1 MDKFS
6 ILKEV
11 FGHSGFRK
19 GQEELI
25 DNILAGR
32 DVLGI
37 MPTGAGKSLCYQVPA
52 LLMNGLTI
60 VISPLIS
67 LMKDQ
72 VSALNTAGIS
82 AVCLNSSLS
91 AEEYRMAFD
100 VLYSGSCRI
109 LYIAPER
116 LDSPDFSAFAAN
128 TPISMI
134 TVDEAHCVSQW
145 GQDFRSS
152 YLRIS
157 GFIKSLPVRPVV
169 SAFTATATR
178 EVQEDII
185 ALLELNSP
193 FTMTTGYDR
202 SNLFFSVMRP
212 DNKYKELSRLLRG
225 YTGKSGIVYCLSR
238 KNVEDVCSK
247 LRDEGFSAT
256 RYHAGLSDTE
266 RRENQDDFI
275 YDRCQIMVA
284 TNAFGMG
291 IDKSNVSF
299 VIHYNMPKDPE
310 SYYQEAGRAG
320 RDGEPAECTVLY
332 SPSDVRTNRF
342 MIENSREEN
351 AELDDEQ
358 RSLMLDRD
366 MERLKQMTFYC
377 TTADCLRGFLLRYF
391 GEPNVHYC
399 GKCSNCTEGFET
411 VDITLD
417 SKKILSCIYRIK
429 QASGYDYGKSMVTDV
444 LRGSKNEKLRNM
456 GFESLSTYGIMKETT
471 AKRIRAE
478 IDYLTEN
485 GYISVSDGDF
495 PQLRLAP
502 KAAEILKG
510 GKTLTM
516 KMPRE
521 KKPAK
526 KKDDNLT
533 ADDFLFVEL
542 KNLRSE
548 IARRENVPA
557 YIVFSDAALKDMC
570 RIKPVDIP
578 HFLTVSGVGSVKAE
592 KYGKDFCSCISD
604 YLSKKTVE
612 AT

>member
-1 MDKFS
+1 MVDKFS
-6 ILKEV
+6 ILREV
-11 FGHSGFRK
+11 FGHGSFRK

-25 DNILAGR
+25 DNILSGR

-37 MPTGAGKSLCYQVPA
+37 MPTGAGKSICYQVPA
-52 LLMNGLTI
+52 LIMDGLTI

-72 VSALNTAGIS
+72 VNALNSAGIN
-82 AVCLNSSLS
+82 AVCLNSTLS

-100 VLYSGSCRI
+100 LLYSGNCQI
-109 LYIAPER
+109 LYVAPER
-116 LDSPDFSAFAAN
+116 LEAPDFLGFVKQAH
-128 TPISMI
+128 ISMV

-145 GQDFRSS
+145 GQDFRPS
-152 YLRIS
+152 YLKIS
-157 GFIKSLPVRPVV
+157 AFIRSLPVRPVI
-169 SAFTATATR
+169 SAFTATATH
-178 EVQEDII
+178 EVKDDI
-185 ALLELNSP
+185 ADLLGLVQP
-193 FTMTTGYDR
+193 FIITTGYDR
-202 SNLFFSVMRP
+202 SNLFFSVIRP
-212 DNKYKELSRLLRG
+212 ENKYRELSKLLRT
-225 YTGKSGIVYCLSR
+225 YTGKSGIIYCLSR

-256 RYHAGLSDTE
+256 RYHAGLSDAE
-266 RRENQDDFI
+266 RRQNQDDFI
-275 YDRCQIMVA
+275 FDRCQIMVA

-320 RDGEPAECTVLY
+320 RDGEPAECTILY

-351 AELDDEQ
+351 QELDDEQ
-358 RSLMLDRD
+358 RSLMMERD
-366 MERLKQMTFYC
+366 IERLKQMTFYC
-377 TTADCLRGFLLRYF
+377 TTPDCLRGFLLKYF

-429 QASGYDYGKSMVTDV
+429 QASGWSYGKSMITDV
-444 LRGSKNEKLRNM
+444 LRESQNEKVKKA
-456 GFESLSTYGIMKETT
+456 GFDKISTYGIMKDVS

-478 IDYLTEN
+478 IDYLAEN
-485 GYISVSDGDF
+485 GYIAVSDGEY
-495 PQLRLAP
+495 PQLSLAP
-502 KAAEILKG
+502 KAAELLKG
-510 GKTLTM
+510 EKTLTM

-521 KKPAK
+521 KKPV
-526 KKDDNLT
+526 KKDSENLT
-533 ADDFLFVEL
+533 ADDFLFAEL
-542 KNLRSE
+542 KKLRLK
-548 IARRENVPA
+548 IAQREDVPA
-557 YIVFSDAALKDMC
+557 YIIFADSALKDMC

-578 HFLTVSGVGSVKAE
+578 HFLAVSGVGKVKAE
-592 KYGKDFCSCISD
+592 KYGSEFCSFIAD
-604 YLSKKTVE
+604 YLSKQ
-612 AT
+612 

>member
-1 MDKFS
+1 MVDKFS
-6 ILKEV
+6 ILREV
-11 FGHSGFRK
+11 FGHGSFRK

-25 DNILAGR
+25 DNILSGR

-37 MPTGAGKSLCYQVPA
+37 MPTGAGKSICYQVPA
-52 LLMNGLTI
+52 LIMDGLTI

-72 VSALNTAGIS
+72 VNALNSAGIN
-82 AVCLNSSLS
+82 AVCLNSTLS

-100 VLYSGSCRI
+100 LLYSGNCQI
-109 LYIAPER
+109 LYVAPER
-116 LDSPDFSAFAAN
+116 LEAPDFLGFVKQ
-128 TPISMI
+128 THISMV

-145 GQDFRSS
+145 GQDFRPS
-152 YLRIS
+152 YLKIS
-157 GFIKSLPVRPVV
+157 AFIRSLPVRPVI
-169 SAFTATATR
+169 SAFTATATH
-178 EVQEDII
+178 EVKDDI
-185 ALLELNSP
+185 ANLLGLVQP
-193 FTMTTGYDR
+193 FIITTGYDR
-202 SNLFFSVMRP
+202 SNLFFSVIRP
-212 DNKYKELSRLLRG
+212 ENKYRELSKLLRT
-225 YTGKSGIVYCLSR
+225 YTGKSGIIYCLSR

-256 RYHAGLSDTE
+256 RYHAGLSDAE
-266 RRENQDDFI
+266 RRQNQDDFI
-275 YDRCQIMVA
+275 FDRCQIMVA

-320 RDGEPAECTVLY
+320 RDGEPAECTILY

-351 AELDDEQ
+351 QELDDEQ
-358 RSLMLDRD
+358 RSLMMERD
-366 MERLKQMTFYC
+366 IERLKQMTFYC
-377 TTADCLRGFLLRYF
+377 TTPDCLRGFLLKYF

-429 QASGYDYGKSMVTDV
+429 QASGWSYGKSMITDV
-444 LRGSKNEKLRNM
+444 LRESQNEKVKKA
-456 GFESLSTYGIMKETT
+456 GFDKISTYGIMKDVS

-478 IDYLTEN
+478 IDYLAEN
-485 GYISVSDGDF
+485 GYIAVSDGEY
-495 PQLRLAP
+495 PQLSLAP
-502 KAAEILKG
+502 KAAELLKG
-510 GKTLTM
+510 EKTLTM

-521 KKPAK
+521 KKPV
-526 KKDDNLT
+526 KKDSENLT
-533 ADDFLFVEL
+533 ADDFLFAEL
-542 KNLRSE
+542 KKLRLE
-548 IARRENVPA
+548 IAQREDVPA
-557 YIVFSDAALKDMC
+557 YIIFADSALKDMC

-578 HFLTVSGVGSVKAE
+578 HFLAVSGVGKVKAE
-592 KYGKDFCSCISD
+592 KYGSEFCSFIAD
-604 YLSKKTVE
+604 YLSKQ
-612 AT
+612 

>member
-1 MDKFS
+1 MVDKFS
-6 ILKEV
+6 ILREV
-11 FGHSGFRK
+11 FGHGSFRK

-25 DNILAGR
+25 DNILSGR

-37 MPTGAGKSLCYQVPA
+37 MPTGAGKSICYQVPA
-52 LLMNGLTI
+52 LIMDGLTI

-72 VSALNTAGIS
+72 VNALNSAGIN
-82 AVCLNSSLS
+82 AVCLNSTLS

-100 VLYSGSCRI
+100 LLYSGNCQI
-109 LYIAPER
+109 LYVAPER
-116 LDSPDFSAFAAN
+116 LEAPDFLGFVKQ
-128 TPISMI
+128 THISMV

-145 GQDFRSS
+145 GQDFRPS
-152 YLRIS
+152 YLKIS
-157 GFIKSLPVRPVV
+157 AFIRSLPVRPVI
-169 SAFTATATR
+169 SAFTATATH
-178 EVQEDII
+178 EVKDDI
-185 ALLELNSP
+185 ADLLGLVQP
-193 FTMTTGYDR
+193 FIITTGYDR
-202 SNLFFSVMRP
+202 SNLFFSVIRP
-212 DNKYKELSRLLRG
+212 ENKYRELSKLLRT
-225 YTGKSGIVYCLSR
+225 YTGKSGIIYCLSR

-256 RYHAGLSDTE
+256 RYHAGLSDAE
-266 RRENQDDFI
+266 RRQNQDDFI
-275 YDRCQIMVA
+275 FDRCQIMVA

-320 RDGEPAECTVLY
+320 RDGEPAECTILY

-351 AELDDEQ
+351 QELDDEQ
-358 RSLMLDRD
+358 RSLMMERD
-366 MERLKQMTFYC
+366 IERLKQMTFYC
-377 TTADCLRGFLLRYF
+377 TTPDCLRGFLLKYF

-429 QASGYDYGKSMVTDV
+429 QASGWSYGKSMITDV
-444 LRGSKNEKLRNM
+444 LRESQNEKVKKA
-456 GFESLSTYGIMKETT
+456 GFDKISTYGIMKDVS

-478 IDYLTEN
+478 IDYLAEN
-485 GYISVSDGDF
+485 GYIAVSDGEY
-495 PQLRLAP
+495 PQLSLAP
-502 KAAEILKG
+502 KAAELLKG
-510 GKTLTM
+510 EKTLTM

-521 KKPAK
+521 KKPV
-526 KKDDNLT
+526 KKDSENLT
-533 ADDFLFVEL
+533 ADDFLFAEL
-542 KNLRSE
+542 KKLRLE
-548 IARRENVPA
+548 IAQRENVPA
-557 YIVFSDAALKDMC
+557 YIIFADSALKDMC

-578 HFLTVSGVGSVKAE
+578 HFLAVSGVGKVKAE
-592 KYGKDFCSCISD
+592 KYGSEFCSFIAD
-604 YLSKKTVE
+604 YLSKQ
-612 AT
+612 

>member
-1 MDKFS
+1 MVDKFS
-6 ILKEV
+6 ILREV
-11 FGHSGFRK
+11 FGHGSFRK

-25 DNILAGR
+25 DNILSGR

-37 MPTGAGKSLCYQVPA
+37 MPTGAGKSICYQVPA
-52 LLMNGLTI
+52 LIMDGLTI

-72 VSALNTAGIS
+72 VNALNSAGIN
-82 AVCLNSSLS
+82 AVCLNSTLS

-100 VLYSGSCRI
+100 LLYSGNCQI
-109 LYIAPER
+109 LYVAPER
-116 LDSPDFSAFAAN
+116 LEAPDFLGFVKQAH
-128 TPISMI
+128 ISMV

-145 GQDFRSS
+145 GQDFRPS
-152 YLRIS
+152 YLKIS
-157 GFIKSLPVRPVV
+157 AFIRSLPVRPVI
-169 SAFTATATR
+169 SAFTATATH
-178 EVQEDII
+178 EVKDDI
-185 ALLELNSP
+185 ADLLGLVQP
-193 FTMTTGYDR
+193 FIITTGYDR
-202 SNLFFSVMRP
+202 SNLFFSVIRP
-212 DNKYKELSRLLRG
+212 DNKYRELSKLLRT
-225 YTGKSGIVYCLSR
+225 YTGKSGIIYCLSR

-256 RYHAGLSDTE
+256 RYHAGLSDAE
-266 RRENQDDFI
+266 RRQNQDDFI
-275 YDRCQIMVA
+275 FDRCQIMVA

-320 RDGEPAECTVLY
+320 RDGEPAECTILY

-351 AELDDEQ
+351 QELDDEQ
-358 RSLMLDRD
+358 RSLMMERD
-366 MERLKQMTFYC
+366 IERLKQMTFYC
-377 TTADCLRGFLLRYF
+377 TTPDCLRGFLLKYF

-429 QASGYDYGKSMVTDV
+429 QASGWSYGKSMITDV
-444 LRGSKNEKLRNM
+444 LRESQNEKVKKA
-456 GFESLSTYGIMKETT
+456 GFDKISTYGIMKDVS

-478 IDYLTEN
+478 IDYLAEN
-485 GYISVSDGDF
+485 GYIAVSDGEY
-495 PQLRLAP
+495 PQLSLAP

-510 GKTLTM
+510 EKTLTM

-521 KKPAK
+521 KKPV
-526 KKDDNLT
+526 KKDSENLT
-533 ADDFLFVEL
+533 ADDFLFAEL
-542 KNLRSE
+542 KKLRLE
-548 IARRENVPA
+548 IAQREDVPA
-557 YIVFSDAALKDMC
+557 YIIFADSALKDMC

-578 HFLTVSGVGSVKAE
+578 HFLAVSGVGKVKAE
-592 KYGKDFCSCISD
+592 KYGSEFCSFIAD
-604 YLSKKTVE
+604 YLSKQ
-612 AT
+612 

>member
-1 MDKFS
+1 MVDKFS
-6 ILKEV
+6 ILREV
-11 FGHSGFRK
+11 FGHGSFRK

-25 DNILAGR
+25 DNILSGR

-37 MPTGAGKSLCYQVPA
+37 MPTGAGKSICYQVPA
-52 LLMNGLTI
+52 LIMDGLTI

-72 VSALNTAGIS
+72 VNALNSAGIN
-82 AVCLNSSLS
+82 AVCLNSTLS

-100 VLYSGSCRI
+100 LLYSGNCQI
-109 LYIAPER
+109 LYVAPER
-116 LDSPDFSAFAAN
+116 LEAPDFLGFVKQAH
-128 TPISMI
+128 ISMV

-145 GQDFRSS
+145 GQDFRPS
-152 YLRIS
+152 YLKIS
-157 GFIKSLPVRPVV
+157 AFIRSLPVRPVI
-169 SAFTATATR
+169 SAFTATATH
-178 EVQEDII
+178 EVKNDI
-185 ALLELNSP
+185 ADLLGLVQP
-193 FTMTTGYDR
+193 FIITTGYDR
-202 SNLFFSVMRP
+202 SNLFFSVIRP
-212 DNKYKELSRLLRG
+212 DNKYRELSKLLRT
-225 YTGKSGIVYCLSR
+225 YTGKSGIIYCLSR

-256 RYHAGLSDTE
+256 RYHAGLSDAE
-266 RRENQDDFI
+266 RRQNQDDFI
-275 YDRCQIMVA
+275 FDRCQIMVA

-320 RDGEPAECTVLY
+320 RDGEPAECTILY

-351 AELDDEQ
+351 QELDDEQ
-358 RSLMLDRD
+358 RSLMMERD
-366 MERLKQMTFYC
+366 IERLKQMTFYC
-377 TTADCLRGFLLRYF
+377 TTPDCLRGFLLKYF

-429 QASGYDYGKSMVTDV
+429 QASGWSYGKSMITDV
-444 LRGSKNEKLRNM
+444 LRESQNEKVKKA
-456 GFESLSTYGIMKETT
+456 GFDKISTYGIMKDVS

-478 IDYLTEN
+478 IDYLAEN
-485 GYISVSDGDF
+485 GYIAVSDGEY
-495 PQLRLAP
+495 PQLSLAP

-510 GKTLTM
+510 EKTLTM

-521 KKPAK
+521 KKPV
-526 KKDDNLT
+526 KKDSENLT
-533 ADDFLFVEL
+533 ADDFLFAEL
-542 KNLRSE
+542 KKLRLE
-548 IARRENVPA
+548 IAQREDVPA
-557 YIVFSDAALKDMC
+557 YIIFADSALKDMC

-578 HFLTVSGVGSVKAE
+578 HFLAVSGVGKVKAE
-592 KYGKDFCSCISD
+592 KYGSEFCSFIAD
-604 YLSKKTVE
+604 YLSKQ
-612 AT
+612 